1 MNRTSCLVLFLG
13 GAGSSAFTF
22 STLATS
28 VAVMANNQFP
38 NHSLPPRLD
47 PRSNAV
53 ELGDSRKFDCWRSG
67 VAGGGVRV
75 AFDEVTV
82 VAGSFDDAWA

>member
-1 MNRTSCLVLFLG
+1 
-13 GAGSSAFTF
+13 
-22 STLATS
+22 
-28 VAVMANNQFP
+28 
-38 NHSLPPRLD
+38 
-47 PRSNAV
+47 NAV

-82 VAGSFDDAWA
+82 VAGSFDDAWAGAVADGVFPAPDVAVDAGGGFRVLLRGKNPPAR